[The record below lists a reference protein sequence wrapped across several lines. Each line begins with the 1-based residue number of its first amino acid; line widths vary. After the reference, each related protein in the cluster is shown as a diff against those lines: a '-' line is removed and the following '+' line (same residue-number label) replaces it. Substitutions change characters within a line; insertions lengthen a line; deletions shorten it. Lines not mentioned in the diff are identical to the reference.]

1 MEVQLSEVRT
11 VTVSGI
17 QSKWSIPPK
26 EQCVVGDNTFVKLVM
41 TNWGLFQVVN
51 CGNELAPAA
60 ETTDSKFANKTLA
73 NCIGLH
79 KLLEL
84 RNEEQA
90 KQLSSGAGVGSTLF
104 GEDKQSPNKIHRK
117 DQHVPKFELA
127 KLRAQQNAITIAVP
141 IGNSLHSIQVLR
153 PVQARDAIWIIY
165 EQVALQVVIQ
175 FLRISGF
182 NEPQP
187 KKIKHQGDGMV
198 QKVGDRFRVVIMH
211 DGKKKFKLVDSLE
224 EAMKDHHIEEHDDH
238 DADMQNEQNA
248 GDQNVD
254 EPDDDRDEH
263 SVAKPEAAID
273 EHVSAE
279 PKAEISEID

>member
-26 EQCVVGDNTFVKLVM
+26 EQCVVGDKTFVKLVM

-90 KQLSSGAGVGSTLF
+90 SQLSSGAGVGSTLF
-104 GEDKQSPNKIHRK
+104 GEDKQSLTKIHRK
-117 DQHVPKFELA
+117 DQHVPKCELA
-127 KLRAQQNAITIAVP
+127 KLRAQQHAIIINVP
-141 IGNSLHSIQVLR
+141 IGKTLHSIQVLR
-153 PVQARDAIWIIY
+153 PVQAQDAIWIIY
-165 EQVALQVVIQ
+165 EQVALQVVIE
-175 FLRISGF
+175 FLRINGF
-182 NEPQP
+182 NTPQP
-187 KKIKHQGDGMV
+187 KKLKHQGDCMV
-198 QKVGDRFRVVIMH
+198 QKKGDRFRVVLVQ
-211 DGKKKFKLVDSLE
+211 DGKKKFKTVDSLE
-224 EAMKDHHIEEHDDH
+224 EAMKEHHADEDD
-238 DADMQNEQNA
+238 DQAQNA
-248 GDQNVD
+248 GDQNDD
-254 EPDDDRDEH
+254 EPAGDRDEH
-263 SVAKPEAAID
+263 IAKHEDAID

-279 PKAEISEID
+279 LKPEISEID